1 MLFDACINGVDP
13 PEDNTFSKIL
23 DRTLLA
29 DILYEDDAFMAF
41 ADHRPAS
48 QCHVLVIPKVGAV
61 RSLHFLQPKHLDM
74 LESMLAIAKQVI
86 REEARLTANQQRT
99 QARIGFNTFPTV
111 NHRELKHA
119 NVAEGMLKGIVHF
132 IPSQIPYLHL
142 HAIAPV
148 VKMKWWTKLLFW
160 PDSLCFTTCETV
172 ITHLKQKQR
181 ASLII

>member
-1 MLFDACINGVDP
+1 MDP

-86 REEARLTANQQRT
+86 REEAR
-99 QARIGFNTFPTV
+99 FVTFCV
-111 NHRELKHA
+111 LIC
-119 NVAEGMLKGIVHF
+119 GIVL
-132 IPSQIPYLHL
+132 S
-142 HAIAPV
+142 
-148 VKMKWWTKLLFW
+148 
-160 PDSLCFTTCETV
+160 
-172 ITHLKQKQR
+172 
-181 ASLII
+181 